1 MLRQA
6 YPLWSGY
13 GDKIISDQVKFVQF
27 DQLNAPGQLFYSFF
41 LSWLAVLDW
50 IYKYAHLEKKS
61 YKFKYFFDNSAYAF
75 DQLWCIIRIIY
86 KGITN

>member
-50 IYKYAHLEKKS
+50 IYKYAHLEKKAI
-61 YKFKYFFDNSAYAF
+61 NSNIF
-75 DQLWCIIRIIY
+75 WQLCICFWPIMVHNKNYLRGY
-86 KGITN
+86 H